1 MLRSFALLV
10 ACLVMFATT
19 GAHRAVAS
27 WFDAPAP
34 APIMTMDRAVE
45 KSKTPCCKSYK
56 VHKDH
61 QASACSLPLVMLPA
75 TVQLTNRNAIGDRW
89 YANADIV
96 LRGQLCGPGEQP
108 PKTA

>member
-1 MLRSFALLV
+1 MLRSIALLV
-10 ACLVMFATT
+10 ACLIVFATT

-27 WFDAPAP
+27 WVDAPAP
-34 APIMTMDRAVE
+34 ASIMTMDKAVE
-45 KSKTPCCKSYK
+45 NSKAPCCKSYK

-61 QASACSLPLVMLPA
+61 QASACNLPMVMLPA

-89 YANADIV
+89 SAHIDIV
-96 LRGQLCGPGEQP
+96 MRGQLCGPGEQP